1 MQNPKLSI
9 LGCFSASPKANAHP
23 TAQLLEMKGHLFL
36 IDCGEGTQIRIRK
49 HKAKFSRIN
58 HIFISHL
65 HGDHFFGLIG
75 LISTFGLMN
84 RSQDLH
90 VYGPKGIQEIIQL
103 QLKLSKS
110 YTSYQLHFHE
120 LESTSP
126 EVIFEDD
133 KILVETIPLT
143 HRVYTNGFL
152 FKEKKGQRKLDFEA
166 AKKHRVSHQYFNLAK
181 QGNDVVNL
189 DGNSVENS
197 EITNEPDPVKSYAFC
212 SDTLFQP
219 DIVEQIKGVNL
230 LYHES
235 TFLEEHEDLCY
246 KTKHSTAKQAGIIA
260 QKANVKHLVLGH
272 FSVRYKNL
280 ERFKIEAEEVFSN
293 VSLAETGKDF
303 EIE

>member
-1 MQNPKLSI
+1 MENPKLSI
-9 LGCFSASPKANAHP
+9 LGCSSASPKANAHP

-36 IDCGEGTQIRIRK
+36 IDCGEGTQIRLRQ

-90 VYGPKGIQEIIQL
+90 VYGPKGIQEIILL
-103 QLKLSKS
+103 QLRLSKS

-120 LESTSP
+120 LENTVA
-126 EVIFEDD
+126 ELIFEDD
-133 KILVETIPLT
+133 KVSVETIPLH

-152 FKEKKGQRKLDFEA
+152 FKEKLGERKLDFEA
-166 AKKHRVSHQYFNLAK
+166 AKMHRVGHEYFNLAK

-189 DGNSVENS
+189 DGIPVEN
-197 EITNEPDPVKSYAFC
+197 EKITKAPDTPKSYAFC
-212 SDTLFQP
+212 SDTAFKP
-219 DIVEQIKGVNL
+219 DIVEQIEGVNL

-235 TFLEEHEDLCY
+235 TFLEEHEDLCA

-260 QKANVKHLVLGH
+260 QKAKVKHLVLGH

-280 ERFKIEAEEVFSN
+280 ELFKTEAEEVFSK
-293 VSLAETGKDF
+293 VSIAQSGKDF
-303 EIE
+303 YVD

>member
-1 MQNPKLSI
+1 MQNPRLSI

-84 RSQDLH
+84 RNQDLH
-90 VYGPKGIQEIIQL
+90 VYGPKGLKEIIQL

-110 YTSYQLHFHE
+110 YTRYQLHFHE
-120 LESTSP
+120 LESKSA

-133 KILVETIPLT
+133 KLSVETIPLD

-152 FKEKKGQRKLDFEA
+152 FKEKIGERKLDFEA
-166 AKKHRVSHQYFNLAK
+166 AKRHRVGHTYFNLAK

-189 DGNSVENS
+189 EGIPVEN
-197 EITNEPDPVKSYAFC
+197 EKITQAPDPPKSYAFC
-212 SDTLFQP
+212 SDTAFKP
-219 DIVEQIKGVNL
+219 DIVEQIKGVNM
-230 LYHES
+230 LYHEA
-235 TFLEEHEDLCY
+235 TFLEEHEDLCH

-260 QKANVKHLVLGH
+260 QKAKVKHLVLGH
-272 FSVRYKNL
+272 FSVRYKDL
-280 ERFKIEAEEVFSN
+280 ERFKTEAEEVFSK
-293 VSLAETGKDF
+293 VSIAQTGLD
-303 EIE
+303 IDIV

>member
-1 MQNPKLSI
+1 MQHPRLSI
-9 LGCFSASPKANAHP
+9 LGCSSASPKANAHP
-23 TAQLLEMKGHLFL
+23 TSQLLEMKGHLFL
-36 IDCGEGTQIRIRK
+36 IDCGEGTQIRLRQQ
-49 HKAKFSRIN
+49 KAKFSRIN

-84 RSQDLH
+84 RSHDLH
-90 VYGPKGIQEIIQL
+90 VYGPKGIKEIILL

-110 YTSYQLHFHE
+110 YTQYPLYFHE
-120 LESTSP
+120 LESTST

-133 KILVETIPLT
+133 RLSVETIPLD

-152 FKEKKGQRKLDFEA
+152 FKEKLGERKLDVEA
-166 AKKHRVSHQYFNLAK
+166 AQKHRVGHPYFNLAK

-189 DGNSVENS
+189 DGKPIEN
-197 EITNEPDPVKSYAFC
+197 EKITKAPDAPKSYAFC
-212 SDTLFQP
+212 SDTAFKTA
-219 DIVEQIKGVNL
+219 IVEQIKGVNL

-235 TFLEEHEDLCY
+235 TFLEEHEDLCA

-260 QKANVKHLVLGH
+260 QKAKVKHLVLGH

-280 ERFKIEAEEVFSN
+280 ERFKSEAQEVFEN
-293 VSLAETGKDF
+293 VSIAATGVQF
-303 EIE
+303 SIE

>member
-1 MQNPKLSI
+1 MQNPQLSI

-36 IDCGEGTQIRIRK
+36 IDCGEGTQIRMRK
-49 HKAKFSRIN
+49 LKAKFSRIN

-84 RSQDLH
+84 RTQDLH
-90 VYGPKGIQEIIQL
+90 VYGPKGIKEIIQL

-110 YTSYQLHFHE
+110 FTSYQLHFHE
-120 LESTSP
+120 LESKNA
-126 EVIFEDD
+126 EIIFEDE
-133 KILVETIPLT
+133 KLSVETIPLN
-143 HRVYTNGFL
+143 HRIYTNGFL
-152 FKEKKGQRKLDFEA
+152 FKEKLGERKLDFEA
-166 AKKHRVSHQYFNLAK
+166 AKQHRVGHEYFNLAK
-181 QGNDVVNL
+181 QGNDVINL
-189 DGNSVENS
+189 DGIPIEN
-197 EITNEPDPVKSYAFC
+197 EKITQAPDPPKSYAFC
-212 SDTLFQP
+212 SDTAFKP

-235 TFLEEHEDLCY
+235 TFLEEHEDLCF

-260 QKANVKHLVLGH
+260 QKAKVKYLVLGH

-280 ERFKIEAEEVFSN
+280 ERFKTEAEEVFSK
-293 VSLAETGKDF
+293 VSIAETGLKID
-303 EIE
+303 IC